1 MLDFRIATFLTL
13 CETRSYTQTATMLN
27 ITQPSVT
34 QHIKHLQKK
43 YHCILFHYESK
54 TLRLTQA
61 GEYLRAHAEEMTRI
75 SAKIVSDLQRMG
87 LDEKLLRLGCPGE
100 LGETA
105 ITKIAANMM
114 QSGFGKIA
122 LVIRDTPELLAMLN
136 NSDLDLVLTDA
147 YYQDSRFQ
155 TESVGE
161 VPFAVYAGTELAE
174 KYAQCRLEE
183 LFINPLLLQNPG
195 SSARRILE
203 DCLTRR
209 NAFPE
214 SFADKITAG
223 SDNCLRELASSGM
236 GILFAY
242 RSSMQDAVDQKKL
255 AEIAISDFSEKRSL
269 VFQYKKNNQEQNRFP
284 EFFRTFQM
292 LWNAMLQN

>member
-13 CETRSYTQTATMLN
+13 CETRSYTQTAKMLN

-61 GEYLRAHAEEMTRI
+61 GEYLRAHAEEMTRM
-75 SAKIVSDLQRMG
+75 SAKIVSDLQRIG
-87 LDEKLLRLGCPGE
+87 QEEELLRLGCPGE

-105 ITKIAANMM
+105 VTRITAKMM
-114 QSGFGKIA
+114 KAGFGKIS

-147 YYQDSRFQ
+147 CYQDSRFQ
-155 TESVGE
+155 AESVGE
-161 VPFAVYAGTELAE
+161 VPFAIYAGMELAA
-174 KYAQCRLEE
+174 KYHHCKLEE
-183 LFINPLLLQNPG
+183 LFVNPLLLQNPG
-195 SSARRILE
+195 TSARGILE
-203 DCLTRR
+203 NCLTERD
-209 NAFPE
+209 AFPE

-223 SDNCLRELASSGM
+223 SDNCLCELASSGM

-242 RSSMQDAVDQKKL
+242 RSSMKDAVDQEKL
-255 AEIAISDFSEKRSL
+255 VEIAVSDFSEKRSL
-269 VFQYKKNNQEQNRFP
+269 VFQYKRTNQEQGRFP
-284 EFFRTFQM
+284 AFFEKFRK
-292 LWNAMLQN
+292 LWSESI